1 MKFADLKRCFAG
13 NEELYREY
21 TVLLVDLDLVPS
33 DGVDVVISP
42 LREAEVDPDAGEI
55 RLYSAAVRPDS
66 NLVPAALFEFFVQSW
81 PLDGVHDVEFIVKL
95 QLPIAPEEGVVQ
107 EYLLQP
113 LAGVW
118 IGRES
123 EEIWLLVRPVS
134 KYPQDLLPN

>member
-1 MKFADLKRCFAG
+1 MKLTDLKQCFAG
-13 NEELYREY
+13 NEDLYREY

-42 LREAEVDPDAGEI
+42 LRETEVDPGAGEI
-55 RLYSAAVRPDS
+55 RLYSAAVRPNSDQ
-66 NLVPAALFEFFVQSW
+66 LPAALFELFMGSW
-81 PLDGVHDVEFIVKL
+81 PIDGVHDVEFVVKI

-107 EYLLQP
+107 EYSLQP

-123 EEIWLLVRPVS
+123 EEIWLLVRPQS
-134 KYPQDLLPN
+134 EYPQDLLPS

>member
-1 MKFADLKRCFAG
+1 MKFSELKRCFAG
-13 NEELYREY
+13 SEELYREY

-42 LREAEVDPDAGEI
+42 LREIEVDPQAAEI

-66 NLVPAALFEFFVQSW
+66 RLLPAALFEFFRSAW
-81 PLDGVHDVEFIVKL
+81 PMDGVHDVEFVVKL
-95 QLPIAPEEGVVQ
+95 QLPIAPEERVVQ
-107 EYLLQP
+107 DYSLQP

-123 EEIWLLVRPVS
+123 EEIWLLVRPQS
-134 KYPQDLLPN
+134 EYPQDLLPT

>member
-1 MKFADLKRCFAG
+1 MKLTDLKQCFAG
-13 NEELYREY
+13 SEGLYREY

-42 LREAEVDPDAGEI
+42 LRETEVDPEAGEI
-55 RLYSAAVRPDS
+55 RLYSAAVRP
-66 NLVPAALFEFFVQSW
+66 NAGHLPAALFELFMGSW
-81 PLDGVHDVEFIVKL
+81 PMDGVHDVEFVVKI

-107 EYLLQP
+107 EYSLQP

-123 EEIWLLVRPVS
+123 EEIWLLVRS
-134 KYPQDLLPN
+134 QSEYPQDLLPT

>member
-1 MKFADLKRCFAG
+1 MTLTDLKQCFAG

-42 LREAEVDPDAGEI
+42 LREAEVDPTAGEI

-66 NLVPAALFEFFVQSW
+66 NQLPAALFEFFRGSW
-81 PLDGVHDVEFIVKL
+81 PMDGVHDVEFVVKV
-95 QLPIAPEEGVVQ
+95 QLPIAPEEGLVQ
-107 EYLLQP
+107 DYSLQP

-123 EEIWLLVRPVS
+123 EEIWLLVRPQS
-134 KYPQDLLPN
+134 EYPQDLLPT

>member
-1 MKFADLKRCFAG
+1 MTLTDLKRCFAG
-13 NEELYREY
+13 SEDLYREY

-42 LREAEVDPDAGEI
+42 LRETEVDADAGEI
-55 RLYSAAVRPDS
+55 RLYSAAARPDS
-66 NLVPAALFEFFVQSW
+66 NLLPAALFEFFMGSW
-81 PLDGVHDVEFIVKL
+81 PMDGVHDVEFVVKI

-107 EYLLQP
+107 EYSLQP

-123 EEIWLLVRPVS
+123 EEIWLLVRPQS
-134 KYPQDLLPN
+134 EYPQDLLPS

>member
-1 MKFADLKRCFAG
+1 MKLTDLKQCFTG
-13 NEELYREY
+13 NEDLYREY

-42 LREAEVDPDAGEI
+42 LRETEVDPEAGEI
-55 RLYSAAVRPDS
+55 RLYSAAVRPNSDQ
-66 NLVPAALFEFFVQSW
+66 LPAALFELFMGSW
-81 PLDGVHDVEFIVKL
+81 PLDGVHDVEFVVKI

-107 EYLLQP
+107 EYSLQP

-123 EEIWLLVRPVS
+123 EEIWLLVRPQPE
-134 KYPQDLLPN
+134 YPQDLLPG